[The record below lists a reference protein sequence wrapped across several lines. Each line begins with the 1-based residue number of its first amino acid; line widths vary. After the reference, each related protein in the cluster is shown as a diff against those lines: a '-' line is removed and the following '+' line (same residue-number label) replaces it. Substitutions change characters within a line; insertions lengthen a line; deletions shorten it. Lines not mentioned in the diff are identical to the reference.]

1 MSVLNKL
8 FEVVDKSNAG
18 ASRVSDNESAFVDQF
33 KNTELTQ
40 IAFKEERDND
50 IFNRGVVA
58 GATNLLDNLQYEG
71 YVITDKEGVVVS
83 TAVPAEGDRKQTFSQ
98 VFFSDIWKDPNT

>member
-1 MSVLNKL
+1 MTALNKL

-18 ASRVSDNESAFVDQF
+18 ASRVSDNVNAFVDQF
-33 KNTELTQ
+33 KNTELTE

-58 GATNLLDNLQYEG
+58 GATNLLDNLQHEG
-71 YVITDKEGVVVS
+71 YSITTADGEVVK
-83 TAVPAEGDRKQTFSQ
+83 TEPAVGDEPAKTFSQ
-98 VFFSDIWKDPNT
+98 TYFTTNWSDVNT